1 MLLLVA
7 RKSWNQLTTGK
18 FHWCSNSL
26 LSGTSEQWEGVLGK
40 EGQNYTAA
48 SASHPSSLWL

>member
-26 LSGTSEQWEGVLGK
+26 LSGISEQWEGVLGK